1 MNRKHFGDQR
11 DLFKFDLVRHIM
23 KSMPGLTSFTFIPM
37 LTEINAKTVPDS
49 ATKNDMVKAV
59 KAGKAGSQT
68 NNLLQHVSRLQE
80 IDNDLEYVQS
90 LRHYFKNEN
99 ILMDILHPHSFTHK
113 EREQYFQNVFA
124 NFPKKSLA
132 FLDPDIGL
140 EKSKPDQRH
149 LLFTEVK
156 MFYDHLDADSL
167 LLIYQHFP
175 MKVHEDYIRQR
186 CSQLSELTGS
196 SPLTITD
203 NEIIFFLCT
212 KNPGM
217 QKRIETVLENYANGY
232 PALSS
237 HSCRQTTS

>member
-23 KSMPGLTSFTFIPM
+23 KSLPGLTSFTFIPM
-37 LTEINAKTVPDS
+37 LTETDTKTDTDRG
-49 ATKNDMVKAV
+49 TKKDLGKAV
-59 KAGKAGSQT
+59 KTGKAGSQ
-68 NNLLQHVSRLQE
+68 NSNLLLHVSRLQE
-80 IDNDLEYVQS
+80 IDSDLEYVQS

-113 EREQYFQNVFA
+113 EREKYFTGIFE
-124 NFPKKSLA
+124 NFPKKSLV

-140 EKSKPDQRH
+140 EESKPDQRH
-149 LLFTEVK
+149 LLFEEVK
-156 MFYDHLDADSL
+156 MIYDHLDPGSI

-175 MKVHEDYIRQR
+175 RKVHEDYIRQR

-203 NEIIFFLCT
+203 NEILFLLCT
-212 KNPGM
+212 KSPGM
-217 QKRIETVLENYANGY
+217 QERLETVLESYANSY
-232 PALSS
+232 PALCS
-237 HSCRQTTS
+237 HTCR